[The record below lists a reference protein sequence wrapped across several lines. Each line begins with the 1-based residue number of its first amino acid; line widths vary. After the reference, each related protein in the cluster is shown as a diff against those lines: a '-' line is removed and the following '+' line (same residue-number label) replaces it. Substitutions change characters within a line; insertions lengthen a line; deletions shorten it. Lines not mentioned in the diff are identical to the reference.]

1 MMNRILCFG
10 AGGHAAVLID
20 ALQEMR
26 RNTPLDIVGLIAR
39 EPVGEGLFGVPYLGT
54 DEALPGLVARGAA
67 THFVVGIGMLR
78 GGDPLRER
86 LFVQA
91 ISHSLEPFTLR
102 HPSAV
107 VSTRAEIGPGACLLA
122 GAVVQPRARIGMN
135 VIVNTRA
142 SIDHD
147 CIIGDHVHVAPGA
160 TLSGE
165 VRVGRTV
172 QIGAGAVVRNG
183 MTIGDGATIGAGAVL
198 VGHCP
203 AGVTMIG
210 TPARPTE
217 KTP

>member
-1 MMNRILCFG
+1 MDRILCFG

-26 RNTPLDIVGLIAR
+26 RTTPLDIVGLIAR
-39 EPVGEGLFGVPYLGT
+39 EPVGEDLFGVPCLGS
-54 DEALPGLVARGAA
+54 DEALPRIVAKGGA

-86 LFVQA
+86 LFAQA
-91 ISHSLEPFTLR
+91 ISHGLEPFTLR

-107 VSTRAEIGPGACLLA
+107 VSTRAEIGRGACLLA
-122 GAVVQPRARIGMN
+122 GAVVQSRTRIGMN

-147 CIIGDHVHVAPGA
+147 CIIGDHAHVAPGA

-172 QIGAGAVVRNG
+172 QIGTGAVVRNG
-183 MTIGDGATIGAGAVL
+183 VTIGDAATIGAGAVL
-198 VGHCP
+198 VGDCP
-203 AGVTMIG
+203 EGVTMVG
-210 TPARPTE
+210 TPARPAG
-217 KTP
+217 KIL